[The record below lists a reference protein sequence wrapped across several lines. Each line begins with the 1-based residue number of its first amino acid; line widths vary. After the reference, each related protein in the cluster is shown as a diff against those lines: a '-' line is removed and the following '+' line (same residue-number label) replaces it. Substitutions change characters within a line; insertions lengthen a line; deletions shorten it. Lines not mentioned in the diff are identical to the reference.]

1 MGKALTLLI
10 FTMYGRLCKP
20 TQVGIGFA
28 EASLGENKTEVNAM
42 KMARS
47 FLTAQLLSEAS
58 EEVAVLRL
66 LAV

>member
-1 MGKALTLLI
+1 
-10 FTMYGRLCKP
+10 MYGHLCKP

-28 EASLGENKTEVNAM
+28 EAGLGENKTEVNAM